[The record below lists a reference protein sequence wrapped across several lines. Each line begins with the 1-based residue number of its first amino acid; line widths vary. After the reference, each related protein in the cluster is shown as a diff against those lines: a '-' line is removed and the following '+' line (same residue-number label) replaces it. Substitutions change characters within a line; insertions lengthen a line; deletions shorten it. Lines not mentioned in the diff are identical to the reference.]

1 VFGIYFALKLLHLG
15 FSPARLGPVFGWPAL
30 GLGLL
35 VTVGFL
41 ANAMG
46 LGVPASVAAFGV
58 ASVPA
63 VLLAMRGWSE
73 MATTLLA
80 YAVAARVPVALVM
93 LAAMVGNW
101 GTHYDVAP
109 PEFPAMGVMAKFL
122 LIGLVPQFTIWIAY
136 TLILGMLFG
145 GLALAVARA
154 RGPATA

>member
-1 VFGIYFALKLLHLG
+1 
-15 FSPARLGPVFGWPAL
+15 
-30 GLGLL
+30 
-35 VTVGFL
+35 
-41 ANAMG
+41 
-46 LGVPASVAAFGV
+46 
-58 ASVPA
+58 
-63 VLLAMRGWSE
+63 
-73 MATTLLA
+73 
-80 YAVAARVPVALVM
+80 VAARVPVALVM